1 MPAGRAGGQ
10 GERRYAARVSD
21 FPTVS
26 RITALHHAYAPT
38 TEAFESVYTHCEIVW
53 RIAEQLLAGPGG
65 VGVDAELV
73 RAGCLLHD
81 IGVYRLYDEQG
92 RRGDH
97 TQYVRHGVLGAD
109 ILAAE
114 GLPPMLGRFCSCHT
128 GVGLTRHDILSQN
141 LPIPLGDYVPQ
152 TAEERLVTYADKFHS
167 KSRPPRFVSADTFAR
182 RIARFGEEKVV
193 VFGEFAEE
201 FGGPE
206 LEPLAEEYGQ
216 HIV

>member
-1 MPAGRAGGQ
+1 MPARSPGEQ
-10 GERRYAARVSD
+10 GKRRYAARVSD
-21 FPTVS
+21 IPTPAE
-26 RITALHHAYAPT
+26 ITALHHAYAPT
-38 TEAFESVYTHCEIVW
+38 AEAYESVYTHCHIVW

-65 VGVDAELV
+65 SGIDAELV

-92 RRGDH
+92 RRMEG

-141 LPIPLGDYVPQ
+141 LPIPLGDYVAQ
-152 TAEERLVTYADKFHS
+152 TAEERLVMYADKFHS
-167 KSRPPRFVSADTFAR
+167 KSRPARFVSADTFAG
-182 RIARFGEEKVV
+182 RIGRFGDEKVV
-193 VFGEFAEE
+193 AFGELVEE
-201 FGGPE
+201 FGRPE
-206 LEPLAEEYGQ
+206 LEPLAGEYGQ
-216 HIV
+216 DIS